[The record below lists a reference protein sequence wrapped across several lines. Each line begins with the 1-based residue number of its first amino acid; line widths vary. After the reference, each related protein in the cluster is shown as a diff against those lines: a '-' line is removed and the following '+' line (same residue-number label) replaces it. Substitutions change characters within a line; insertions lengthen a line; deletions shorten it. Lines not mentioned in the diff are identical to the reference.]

1 MSKYL
6 VRGTLVVPFPF
17 ELKVEAGD
25 ETEAESKAVK
35 GQRIILRNT
44 FNLETNERPINV
56 TVQEID
62 DEDRQTN
69 QTEPY

>member
-17 ELKVEAGD
+17 ELKVEAED

-44 FNLETNERPINV
+44 LNLETNERPINV
-56 TVQEID
+56 TVQEIGD
-62 DEDRQTN
+62 EDEDR
-69 QTEPY
+69 